1 MEEATMRHAP
11 RTMLALGLVSALA
24 LSACADEEGDD
35 ADDPGGSSPTETTSP
50 SAAVAEGEVT
60 YAAVEYGFDGPQ
72 TLAAGE
78 TTITLVNEGQEP
90 HEMVLFPVEEG
101 RGPQDVLDYIAE
113 NPKLDGPPPDWV
125 LGEGAGTFAKPG
137 KTAKP
142 VTAELEP
149 GSYLAVCFVSTKQS
163 DGKPHASL
171 GMIQEITVE

>member
-1 MEEATMRHAP
+1 MEEATMRHA
-11 RTMLALGLVSALA
+11 RRITLTLGLVSALA
-24 LSACADEEGDD
+24 LSACADDEGND
-35 ADDPGGSSPTETTSP
+35 AAEPGGTSPTETTSP
-50 SAAVAEGEVT
+50 SAAVAEGDVT
-60 YAAVEYGFDGPQ
+60 YTAVEYGFEGPQ

-78 TTITLVNEGQEP
+78 STITLVNEGQEP

-171 GMIQEITVE
+171 GMIQEVTVE

>member
-1 MEEATMRHAP
+1 MEEATMHRA
-11 RTMLALGLVSALA
+11 RRAMFALGLATTVTLA
-24 LSACADEEGDD
+24 ACADDGGGDA
-35 ADDPGGSSPTETTSP
+35 ADTGDPSPSETTSP
-50 SAAVAEGEVT
+50 SAAVAEGDVT

-78 TTITLVNEGQEP
+78 AEITLVNEGEEP

-113 NPKLDGPPPDWV
+113 NPKLNGPPPEWV
-125 LGEGAGTFAKPG
+125 LGEGIGTFAKPG

-149 GSYLAVCFVSTKQS
+149 GSYLAVCFVSTEES